1 LAPPWIRRQ
10 FAGFLPQI
18 RILCNGLLDE
28 PRISFLQFQR
38 AFSPPGVSSHF
49 STIYASWELIMP
61 YFGRHFA
68 SRFGRHFEQ
77 KHLNSRIH
85 FLRLGGLI
93 AFAALAVALVSCGG
107 PSSTVVGPGI
117 GAITVNLSDPPTCA
131 FPNGPIEH
139 VWVSI
144 RSVQAHTS
152 ATADDNSAGWVELT
166 PQLNSSPR
174 QIDLFS
180 LGSNA
185 CLLATLGNTSLPA
198 GTYQQIRLLLVA
210 NSGAAGQTPPPACQ
224 GQGFNCVVLHDGSV
238 HQLQLSSQA
247 NTGLKIPPGQ
257 IVGGPISVG
266 AGQSV
271 DLNTDFNTCA
281 SIVLQGNGQYRLK
294 PALTAGQVSTN
305 STGISGKIID
315 AATGAPIDV
324 GATGAVLVAL
334 EVPDATGTDTIFRE
348 TVADSAGNFNFCP
361 LPPGAVF
368 DVVAV
373 AINRN
378 GAAYNATIA
387 ANVPGGTNLNLIR
400 LNIETTPPSTPA
412 IFQGVV
418 TASGGSAS
426 IDATVSALQSVNLPN
441 VGTRL
446 VTIPAEGGSNSVSN
460 ISVASNAVCPTGA
473 PANANCAS
481 YTLIEPASNPS
492 FGVFTGGTITYSAP
506 LAGLVPYTV
515 RADASIPLSG
525 GTNSCT
531 PSFKTTNVNSNGN
544 ALTALPGATV
554 PVKELDF
561 AGCS

>member
-1 LAPPWIRRQ
+1 
-10 FAGFLPQI
+10 
-18 RILCNGLLDE
+18 
-28 PRISFLQFQR
+28 
-38 AFSPPGVSSHF
+38 
-49 STIYASWELIMP
+49 MP
-61 YFGRHFA
+61 FRRHFTYRHLE
-68 SRFGRHFEQ
+68 SRV
-77 KHLNSRIH
+77 
-85 FLRLGGLI
+85 FLFRLAGL
-93 AFAALAVALVSCGG
+93 AGFAALLVSLASCGG
-107 PSSTVVGPGI
+107 QSTITSGPGT
-117 GAITVNLSDPPTCA
+117 GAITVNLSDPPSCA

-144 RSVQAHTS
+144 RSVEAHTS

-166 PQLNSSPR
+166 PQLNSSPK
-174 QIDLFS
+174 QLDLFS

-198 GTYQQIRLLLVA
+198 GTYQQIRLLLVP
-210 NSGAAGQTPPPACQ
+210 NSGAAGQTPPSACQ

-271 DLNTDFNTCA
+271 DLNIDFNTCA
-281 SIVLQGNGQYRLK
+281 SILQEGNGQYRLK

-315 AATGAPIDV
+315 ATTSAPVDV
-324 GATGAVLVAL
+324 GSTGAVLVAL
-334 EVPDATGTDTIFRE
+334 ELPDATGTDTIFRE
-348 TVADSAGNFNFCP
+348 TVADSSGNFNFCP

-378 GAAYNATIA
+378 GAAYSATIA

-400 LNIETTPPSTPA
+400 LTTTLPNTPA
-412 IFQGVV
+412 TFQGVV

-460 ISVASNAVCPTGA
+460 ISVASNTICPTGT
-473 PANANCAS
+473 PLNANCAT

-492 FGVFTGGTITYSAP
+492 FGVFTGGTITYSTP
-506 LAGLVPYTV
+506 LPGLVPYTV
-515 RADASIPLSG
+515 RADAFFPLSG
-525 GTNSCT
+525 GTSSCS
-531 PSFKTTNVNSNGN
+531 PSFKTTNLNANGN
-544 ALTALPGATV
+544 ALTALPGMTV
-554 PVKELDF
+554 PVKEIDF